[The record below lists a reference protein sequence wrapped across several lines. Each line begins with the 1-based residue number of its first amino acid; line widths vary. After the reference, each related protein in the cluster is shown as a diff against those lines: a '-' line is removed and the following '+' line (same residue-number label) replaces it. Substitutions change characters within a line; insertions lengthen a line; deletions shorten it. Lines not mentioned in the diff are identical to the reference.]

1 MAIRVRDEELIFP
14 FIDVLVATSTICTS
28 SLPSDV
34 STNYSIHI
42 WVDNSLF
49 NLLKQSSFGLST
61 VSSGSRAT
69 IRTTSQ
75 PPTQASS
82 TPAVKRDQTPSPCP
96 PCTTAAPRPP
106 PPTPTTSSTPAEPR
120 LKLNMYTKHANVY
133 NIFWS
138 LSRSPLGPGITR
150 ASYCADWL
158 FQVYEAD
165 DRAANEPGY
174 GLGKIV
180 IDDFVKRVCPHQPG
194 SAAPASAETPGPA
207 PSGSADGQQ
216 EAGVTYHYL
225 YAGSTYFGLQLL
237 YKWLNAAVTG
247 MSSFR
252 GAIQLIFGAPNGAPN
267 WAGYRGVCF
276 NMVLSFVPH
285 FMPRMLIELLPRRWK
300 SGLINSGS
308 CVAQFALLL
317 ISLIRYWI
325 FTLLSFIFVVI

>member
-1 MAIRVRDEELIFP
+1 M
-14 FIDVLVATSTICTS
+14 
-28 SLPSDV
+28 
-34 STNYSIHI
+34 
-42 WVDNSLF
+42 
-49 NLLKQSSFGLST
+49 
-61 VSSGSRAT
+61 
-69 IRTTSQ
+69 
-75 PPTQASS
+75 
-82 TPAVKRDQTPSPCP
+82 
-96 PCTTAAPRPP
+96 
-106 PPTPTTSSTPAEPR
+106 
-120 LKLNMYTKHANVY
+120 
-133 NIFWS
+133 
-138 LSRSPLGPGITR
+138 GPGITR

-225 YAGSTYFGLQLL
+225 YAGSTYFGLQLF

-247 MSSFR
+247 MKSF
-252 GAIQLIFGAPNGAPN
+252 
-267 WAGYRGVCF
+267 
-276 NMVLSFVPH
+276 
-285 FMPRMLIELLPRRWK
+285 RRWK